1 MAKKGCIRY
10 ECGDEDKCQE
20 WSGPRWY
27 PARANPCVCMLAKVS
42 VEKDVS
48 RRTQS
53 TDLP

>member
-20 WSGPRWY
+20 WSGPRRY
-27 PARANPCVCMLAKVS
+27 STCANTCTCMSAEAS
-42 VEKDVS
+42 VEKNS
-48 RRTQS
+48 NRRTQR